1 MGKTSRELISI
12 AVDGPVSAGKSTLC
26 DALAQQLGILHL
38 DTGAMYRAVGLYA
51 LDNGISTDD
60 GPALDAL
67 MERDGAKVTV
77 SFENGIQKTWLNG
90 ADVTPRLREEA
101 VGAAASAVSRFPSVR
116 REMVRAQQEIAGKQ
130 SLIIDGRDI
139 GTVVLPGAKVKIFL
153 TATPE
158 ARARRR
164 YAQLLA
170 SGKGADYRTILN
182 DLLKRDR
189 QDQGRDCD
197 PLRPAADAVI
207 LDTSDMDFGE
217 SLRRMLDV
225 VKSKHGI

>member
-1 MGKTSRELISI
+1 M
-12 AVDGPVSAGKSTLC
+12 
-26 DALAQQLGILHL
+26 
-38 DTGAMYRAVGLYA
+38 
-51 LDNGISTDD
+51 
-60 GPALDAL
+60 
-67 MERDGAKVTV
+67 
-77 SFENGIQKTWLNG
+77 
-90 ADVTPRLREEA
+90 
-101 VGAAASAVSRFPSVR
+101 
-116 REMVRAQQEIAGKQ
+116 
-130 SLIIDGRDI
+130 
-139 GTVVLPGAKVKIFL
+139 KIFL

>member
-1 MGKTSRELISI
+1 M
-12 AVDGPVSAGKSTLC
+12 
-26 DALAQQLGILHL
+26 
-38 DTGAMYRAVGLYA
+38 
-51 LDNGISTDD
+51 
-60 GPALDAL
+60 
-67 MERDGAKVTV
+67 
-77 SFENGIQKTWLNG
+77 
-90 ADVTPRLREEA
+90 
-101 VGAAASAVSRFPSVR
+101 
-116 REMVRAQQEIAGKQ
+116 
-130 SLIIDGRDI
+130 
-139 GTVVLPGAKVKIFL
+139 KIFL

-170 SGKGADYRTILN
+170 SGKGADYRIILN